1 MVKIYG
7 AAVITLSE
15 LLLGIGMGLA
25 AGAVL
30 AGILMLAWVYFTP
43 RRTRR

>member
-30 AGILMLAWVYFTP
+30 AGILMLAWVYFAP
-43 RRTRR
+43 RRTKG